1 MRSSSQYTAK
11 GAPWAGSWT
20 VSTPF
25 SRQPTC
31 FLLRTTKGLGVSY
44 MQNAVDWHGKA
55 PNDEEYAQAM
65 DELRAAHES
74 LEKELELING

>member
-1 MRSSSQYTAK
+1 MADIKKIATR
-11 GAPWAGSWT
+11 
-20 VSTPF
+20 
-25 SRQPTC
+25 
-31 FLLRTTKGLGVSY
+31 VSY